1 MGIIVIAG
9 YKPKPGKGGALKE
22 LMKTHLPRLKAEN
35 LVTGRE
41 SIMMEAA
48 DGTILEVFEWLSA
61 EAIQSAHTNPAVL
74 EMWGEYA
81 EVCDYVPVGSLAEAD
96 NLFSGFKPLD

>member
-81 EVCDYVPVGSLAEAD
+81 EVCDYVPVGSLPEAD
-96 NLFSGFKPLD
+96 NLFSSFKPVN